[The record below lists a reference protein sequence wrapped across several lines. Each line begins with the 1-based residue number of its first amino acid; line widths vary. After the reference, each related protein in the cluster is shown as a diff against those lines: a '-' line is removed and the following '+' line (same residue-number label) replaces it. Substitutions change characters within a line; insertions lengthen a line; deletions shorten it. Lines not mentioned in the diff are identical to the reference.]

1 MIRRPPRSTLFPYTT
16 LFRSRR
22 ELGGCKQ
29 IRIELR
35 EWIPFNGGPEK
46 QHGGVALPGE
56 GEAGAQ
62 ILVRLDPLFARDL
75 ERDRKRTRLN
85 SSHSQ
90 ITYAVFCLKKETF
103 FYFISFPPMLW
114 LKVFRDFVFLHMCP
128 FCSDQGSDEA
138 PISISSL
145 RCLDCISLSYGS

>member
-75 ERDRKRTRLN
+75 ERP
-85 SSHSQ
+85 
-90 ITYAVFCLKKETF
+90 VG
-103 FYFISFPPMLW
+103 
-114 LKVFRDFVFLHMCP
+114 RDDLAQQRQRALH
-128 FCSDQGSDEA
+128 FE
-138 PISISSL
+138 SL
-145 RCLDCISLSYGS
+145 VKLVGLP